1 LAAQAGVDISV
12 SGSEVFGQEDPA
24 QAIRTLRARAEGTK

>member
-1 LAAQAGVDISV
+1 V